1 MGTNKKKSIFF
12 FTDKNSY
19 FFVLFC
25 FRNEKVFD
33 DDDDD
38 DDNHTSMMLDLALV
52 WYVAIGFV
60 WMTKKIFVFDLG
72 AYLILYEK
80 TFVQSLFLF
89 IYFVCIFSRMIEFSE
104 KKKNFLHSLFRWMTF
119 EEFSLFS
126 FDEKTKVTCLC
137 VCVCGCQICQSL
149 FVSRFRWNFAKN
161 NDFVVWFFFY
171 FCYYYHWL
179 IRIFPSLFVV
189 WLQNWIFFSSKNLII
204 SE

>member
-33 DDDDD
+33 DDDD
-38 DDNHTSMMLDLALV
+38 NHTSMMLDLALV

-60 WMTKKIFVFDLG
+60 CLDDKKKFSFLTYGHIWF
-72 AYLILYEK
+72 LYEK

-137 VCVCGCQICQSL
+137 VCGCQICKSL
-149 FVSRFRWNFAKN
+149 FVSRFRRNFAKN
-161 NDFVVWFFFY
+161 NDFVVWFFLLFLSLLS
-171 FCYYYHWL
+171 L
-179 IRIFPSLFVV
+179 I
-189 WLQNWIFFSSKNLII
+189 N
-204 SE
+204 